1 MSKKITIGL
10 ISGGTSGE
18 HEVSLIS
25 AYNIQAALDREKYD
39 VLLIGI
45 DKNGGWF
52 LGSTP
57 EFLENVEDVH
67 QVKFNTEKL
76 VLLPQKNLER
86 NEPSGSELAKV
97 DVYFPITHGKLG
109 EDGALQGLLEL
120 LGKPY
125 VGADVYGSAICM
137 DKDVTKRLL
146 MERRIPVARY
156 ILLRNQEE
164 LPFTDAVLEL
174 GETLFVKPCR
184 EGSSLGVSKV
194 RSVEEYLT
202 ALQEAFA
209 VDSKVLV
216 EESISGREIEC
227 SVLGNDKPEA
237 ASVLG
242 EIVPLR
248 EFYSYEAKYVDKD
261 GAELVIPAEIDSEVS
276 MQIRKT
282 AVEAFQLTECRSMA
296 RVDFFLRADNSFILN
311 EINTL
316 PGFTNISMYP
326 KLWEAS
332 GLSYSELLDRLI
344 ELALEYRK

>member
-45 DKNGGWF
+45 DKNGAWF

-76 VLLPQKNLER
+76 ALLPQKNLAR

-146 MERRIPVARY
+146 MERGIPVARY
-156 ILLRNQEE
+156 MLLRNQEE

-194 RSVEEYLT
+194 RTVEEYLT

-227 SVLGNDKPEA
+227 SVLGNDKPEV
-237 ASVLG
+237 ASILG

-248 EFYSYEAKYVDKD
+248 EFYSYEAKYVDED